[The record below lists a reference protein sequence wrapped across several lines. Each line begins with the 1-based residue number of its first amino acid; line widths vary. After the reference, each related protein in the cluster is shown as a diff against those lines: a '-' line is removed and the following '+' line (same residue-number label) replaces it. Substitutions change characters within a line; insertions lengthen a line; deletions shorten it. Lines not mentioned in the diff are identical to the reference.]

1 MEWDQ
6 KLFKQTWNWLAG
18 LRPQQAEAPDTVK
31 LEDLHARLTLLARM
45 LCGEPVEILRAE
57 QEGGVN
63 GPFLYL
69 PAAFALGQD
78 REQNCLF
85 YLFRV
90 VYLSVQRELGLN
102 WPPGEKPGLLASRQ
116 KACETSQQV
125 LALVFERYPAMQGP
139 FEALLAHLATRAQ
152 TDSEKAL
159 AWGHWFSPSAQ
170 AQSAAPSGKTP
181 QALPDHAGEMT
192 SREAPARE
200 EVEIENMDKKA
211 MQAYTLMHQFEKV
224 ETIEE
229 FQGTWRDADGSDELA
244 AHAEALN
251 EVDLRKLT
259 RCDDT
264 AHAVLQAEFISGISV
279 PEVAEMTLEGKCLT
293 YDEWDGRKRAYRRD
307 WCKVYPRRFT
317 TPDAGYLQQTL
328 KSHQRVLQL
337 LRNRFSL
344 QFNTWQTVRRQAM
357 GEEPDLDALVE
368 NFADRQ
374 AGRTPSEKIYLSQR
388 KKSRAVSLLLL
399 MDLSLSSDG
408 YTGGFRVL
416 DVEKQAVILFAQLLS
431 EWGDRFQI
439 DGFASHTRNQC
450 EYLTLKAFDEPWE
463 RAAPRIGAVEPRG
476 YTRIGPALRHATT
489 QLAQEQAKS
498 RWILLLSD
506 GKPNDYDRYE
516 GQYGLADVR
525 QAIRE
530 ARQQQVQVYALA
542 IESLARNYL
551 PQMLGTGGYRIL
563 PQPALLPQALAEFY
577 GRLVRA

>member
-6 KLFKQTWNWLAG
+6 KLFKQTWNWLVG
-18 LRPQQAEAPDTVK
+18 LRPHQAENPDCIK
-31 LEDLHARLTLLARM
+31 LEDVHARLTLLARM
-45 LCGEPVEILRAE
+45 LCEEPIEIVRAE

-63 GPFLYL
+63 GLFFYL
-69 PAAFALGQD
+69 PAAFSLGKD
-78 REQNCLF
+78 REQNALF

-90 VYLSVQRELGLN
+90 VYLSLQRELGLN
-102 WPPGEKPGLLASRQ
+102 WQTGEKFSLLESRQ
-116 KACETSQQV
+116 MAQTTSPQV
-125 LALVFERYPAMQGP
+125 LELLYWRYPAMQAC
-139 FEALLAHLATRAQ
+139 FADLLTQLTAVAQ
-152 TDSEKAL
+152 SESEQAL
-159 AWGHWFSPSAQ
+159 AWGHWFSPTTQTQSTASTGKLPEAQ
-170 AQSAAPSGKTP
+170 PAQ
-181 QALPDHAGEMT
+181 AGEMT
-192 SREAPARE
+192 SRQAPARE
-200 EVEIENMDKKA
+200 DVEIEIMDKKA

-224 ETIEE
+224 ETLEE
-229 FQGTWRDADGSDELA
+229 FQGTWRDADGSDELE
-244 AHAEALN
+244 AHADALN

-279 PEVAEMTLEGKCLT
+279 PEVAESALTGPCLS
-293 YDEWDGRKRAYRRD
+293 YDEWDGRKRSYRKD
-307 WCKVYPRRFT
+307 WCKVYPRRFLHT
-317 TPDAGYLQQTL
+317 DQSYLQQTL
-328 KSHQRVLQL
+328 KSHQRVLQS

-368 NFADRQ
+368 NFAERQ

-388 KKSRAVSLLLL
+388 KKSREISLILL

-416 DVEKQAVILFAQLLS
+416 DVEKQAVILFSQLLS

-463 RAAPRIGAVEPRG
+463 RAAARIGAVEPRG
-476 YTRIGPALRHATT
+476 YTRIGPALRHATQ
-489 QLAQEQAKS
+489 QLEKERAKS

-563 PQPALLPQALAEFY
+563 PQPALLPEALAEFY